1 MSASRNKN
9 KDKGQDKSKG
19 RRIFFSL
26 QPDEAACAALL
37 RAQAAIGAAGRR
49 MTAENLHVTLAFLG
63 VCDAARESCA
73 HAAALDVRGGV
84 HGAFFPLRLDLCGY
98 FERPRIVHV
107 YPERTPPELAS
118 LHRALWAGLRTC
130 DLRAPRTFKPHLT
143 LFRGVTR
150 APAPGEFAPAEW
162 TVRSFCMVESRLHEK
177 GARYTVLHEYPL

>member
-1 MSASRNKN
+1 MNARRNKDQ
-9 KDKGQDKSKG
+9 DKGRG

-37 RAQAAIGAAGRR
+37 RAQAAIAAAGRR
-49 MTAENLHVTLAFLG
+49 MMPENLHVTLAFLG
-63 VCDAARESCA
+63 LCDVARESCA
-73 HAAALDVRGGV
+73 HAAALNVRRAYGGA
-84 HGAFFPLRLDLCGY
+84 AFRLRLDLCGY

-107 YPERTPPELAS
+107 YPEREPPELAS
-118 LHRALWAGLRTC
+118 LHRVLWSGLCHTC

-150 APAPGEFAPAEW
+150 APEPGEFAPAEW
-162 TVRSFCMVESRLHEK
+162 TVRSFCMVESQLHEK